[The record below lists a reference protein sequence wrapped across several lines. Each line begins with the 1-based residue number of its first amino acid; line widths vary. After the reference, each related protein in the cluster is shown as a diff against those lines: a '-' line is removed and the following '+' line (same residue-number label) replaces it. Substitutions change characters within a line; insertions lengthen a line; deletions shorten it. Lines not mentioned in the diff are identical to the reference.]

1 MNKPYNPQAD
11 SLPSQVIGYFIN
23 NPEEEL
29 LLEDISDKFDCSR
42 GNIHTQLARAVE
54 SGMLVRDQN
63 KDGEY
68 IYKAGGNTPKA
79 KPAPA
84 KPVVR
89 SGVDIDAVCHT
100 RSRTRVAVQLP
111 DPLDV
116 PVDDSVPIP
125 ARTGPGSKTDWVPLF
140 NRLKVGQSFK
150 LPLAAK
156 HMIANA
162 MTEVHKDGKAR
173 YTIRTFRDTQEL
185 RVWRTS

>member
-11 SLPSQVIGYFIN
+11 SLPSQVIGYFTN
-23 NPEEEL
+23 NPDEEL
-29 LLEDISDKFDCSR
+29 LLEDISDKFNCSR

-54 SGMLVRDQN
+54 AGMLVRDQN

-89 SGVDIDAVCHT
+89 SGVDIDAVCH
-100 RSRTRVAVQLP
+100 SRVRNVVPMP
-111 DPLDV
+111 DPGEVVIEDAV
-116 PVDDSVPIP
+116 PLPT
-125 ARTGPGSKTDWVPLF
+125 RCGPGSKIDWSPLF
-140 NRLKVGQSFK
+140 KRTKPGQSFK

-156 HMIANA
+156 ATVTKA
-162 MTEVHKDGKAR
+162 MTDCHKGNKGLF
-173 YTIRTFRDTQEL
+173 TIRCFKDTQEL
-185 RVWRTS
+185 RVWRLS

>member
-11 SLPSQVIGYFIN
+11 SLPSQVIGYFTN
-23 NPEEEL
+23 NPDEEL
-29 LLEDISDKFDCSR
+29 QLEDISDKFGCSR

-84 KPVVR
+84 KPVR
-89 SGVDIDAVCHT
+89 SGVDTDAVC
-100 RSRTRVAVQLP
+100 RSRKRVDLPLP
-111 DPLDV
+111 DPAKVLIEDN
-116 PVDDSVPIP
+116 IP
-125 ARTGPGSKTDWVPLF
+125 LLTRCGPGSRIDWMPLF
-140 NRLKVGQSFK
+140 KRVQVGQSFK

-156 HMIANA
+156 ATVTKT
-162 MTEVHKDGKAR
+162 MTECHKAQLGKF
-173 YTIRTFRDTQEL
+173 TIRTFKDTLEL
-185 RVWRTS
+185 RVWRTA

>member
-11 SLPSQVIGYFIN
+11 SLPSQVIGYFTN

-79 KPAPA
+79 KP
-84 KPVVR
+84 VGR
-89 SGVDIDAVCHT
+89 SGVDIDAVC
-100 RSRTRVAVQLP
+100 RSRKRVDVLLP
-111 DPLDV
+111 DPANVLIEND
-116 PVDDSVPIP
+116 IP
-125 ARTGPGSKTDWVPLF
+125 LLTRCGPGSRIDWMPLF
-140 NRLKVGQSFK
+140 KRCKVGQSFK

-156 HMIANA
+156 ATVTKT
-162 MTEVHKDGKAR
+162 MTECHKAQLGKF
-173 YTIRTFRDTQEL
+173 TIRTFKDTLEL